1 MSIQNNELMTTTG
14 NNFILPQAMET
25 PFTAEE
31 LAEDMDGIQLNFQQV
46 KVPAGGALQ
55 YEIPTEDPDNPDY
68 SRYLEGVILY
78 HHPSNAYWPET
89 EDGEDDDNAPPQCQ
103 ALDGKFG
110 HGSPGGLCD
119 ACGYNRFGTRGKG
132 KACKNMHMVYLLRS
146 GEFMPLQI
154 SLPPTSIRPFN
165 EFVSRAFL
173 LRRRGICSAVVQLGL
188 KKMNNG
194 KDDYSVT
201 TFKLLRYFEGEELRQ
216 IRDYADQFKEQVK
229 VMLAQR
235 AEQADAA
242 SGDVVEVGTTSRR
255 LPDNEDHFAIGGNFA
270 RSTSHFEVIH
280 LQVTRQKI
288 RGNVKVDKCRTKNPE
303 IAALPHLQTAKSLL
317 P

>member
-1 MSIQNNELMTTTG
+1 MSIQNNELMTTATRS
-14 NNFILPQAMET
+14 NFLLPQAVET
-25 PFTAEE
+25 TFTAEE

-68 SRYLEGVILY
+68 SRYLEGVILF

-103 ALDGKFG
+103 ALDGKLG
-110 HGSPGGLCD
+110 HGSPGGLC
-119 ACGYNRFGTRGKG
+119 ASCGYNRFGTRGKG

-165 EFVSRAFL
+165 EFVSRAFM

-201 TFKLLRYFEGEELRQ
+201 TFKLC
-216 IRDYADQFKEQVK
+216 
-229 VMLAQR
+229 
-235 AEQADAA
+235 
-242 SGDVVEVGTTSRR
+242 
-255 LPDNEDHFAIGGNFA
+255 A
-270 RSTSHFEVIH
+270 RSATMQTSSRSRSRSCSPSGRSRWTPFPMMWWRWVCPAAA
-280 LQVTRQKI
+280 
-288 RGNVKVDKCRTKNPE
+288 CRTTRST
-303 IAALPHLQTAKSLL
+303 LPSAV
-317 P
+317 

>member
-25 PFTAEE
+25 TFTAEE

-68 SRYLEGVILY
+68 SRYLEGVMLY

-119 ACGYNRFGTRGKG
+119 ACGYNRFGTRGRG

-201 TFKLLRYFEGEELRQ
+201 TF
-216 IRDYADQFKEQVK
+216 
-229 VMLAQR
+229 M
-235 AEQADAA
+235 
-242 SGDVVEVGTTSRR
+242 
-255 LPDNEDHFAIGGNFA
+255 
-270 RSTSHFEVIH
+270 
-280 LQVTRQKI
+280 
-288 RGNVKVDKCRTKNPE
+288 
-303 IAALPHLQTAKSLL
+303 
-317 P
+317 

>member
-1 MSIQNNELMTTTG
+1 MSIQNNEMMTTATRS
-14 NNFILPQAMET
+14 NFLLPQAVET
-25 PFTAEE
+25 TFTAEE

-89 EDGEDDDNAPPQCQ
+89 EGGEDDENAPLQCQ
-103 ALDGKFG
+103 ALDGKLG
-110 HGSPGGLCD
+110 HGSPGGLC
-119 ACGYNRFGTRGKG
+119 ASCGYNKFGTRGKG

-154 SLPPTSIRPFN
+154 TLPPTSIKPFN

-201 TFKLLRYFEGEELRQ
+201 TFKLLYDFEGNELRQ
-216 IRDYADQFKEQVK
+216 VRDYADQFKEQVK
-229 VMLAQR
+229 IMLDQR
-235 AEQADAA
+235 AEQADAT
-242 SGDVVEVGTTSRR
+242 SGDMVEVGTPSRR
-255 LPDNEDHFAIGGNFA
+255 LPDNEDHFAIGG
-270 RSTSHFEVIH
+270 VIDGE
-280 LQVTRQKI
+280 R
-288 RGNVKVDKCRTKNPE
+288 E
-303 IAALPHLQTAKSLL
+303 ELPA
-317 P
+317 